1 MRRYQAMALDAGLHG
16 TPLFSTFLEV
26 ICVAFRPAGLH
37 GTPLTSTFLEVICV
51 VFRPWHWTRDCM
63 APR

>member
-26 ICVAFRPAGLH
+26 ICV
-37 GTPLTSTFLEVICV
+37 
-51 VFRPWHWTRDCM
+51 VFRPWYWTRDCM